1 MGEYEDLSAEAL
13 MLKELSEGERL
24 ELSVNESISDMQ
36 RHLALIG
43 DEIKLC
49 EQQAKAFAMMAEYY
63 VESDIDAAEQYA
75 ELAKNT
81 NELRRRLFKYLRER
95 RKETQWQTTRLKKL
109 LSQSSE
115 KSEPKPS

>member
-1 MGEYEDLSAEAL
+1 MGEYEDLNTEAL
-13 MLKELSEGERL
+13 MLKELSESERL
-24 ELSVNESISDMQ
+24 ELSVNESISGMQ

-43 DEIKLC
+43 NEIKLC

-95 RKETQWQTTRLKKL
+95 RKEIQWQTTRLKKL

>member
-1 MGEYEDLSAEAL
+1 MGEYESLGAEL
-13 MLKELSEGERL
+13 DILKELGEGERL
-24 ELSVNESISDMQ
+24 ELSVNESIEDMQ
-36 RHLALIG
+36 RHLSLLG
-43 DEIKLC
+43 DEIRLC
-49 EQQAKAFAMMAEYY
+49 EQQAKAFTMMAEYY
-63 VESDIDAAEQYA
+63 VEDDIDAAEQYA

-115 KSEPKPS
+115 KSEPRPS